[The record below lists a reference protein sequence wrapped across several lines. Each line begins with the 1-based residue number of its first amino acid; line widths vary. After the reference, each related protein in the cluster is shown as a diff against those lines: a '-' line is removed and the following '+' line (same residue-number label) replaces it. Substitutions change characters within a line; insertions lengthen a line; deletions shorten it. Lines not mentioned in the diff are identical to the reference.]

1 LLLKEAEAKEEIIRS
16 GEVLLA
22 RIDDEIWRGQGEELL
37 EATKSGL

>member
-1 LLLKEAEAKEEIIRS
+1 MKEGESKDQIIRS

-22 RIDDEIWRGQGEELL
+22 RIDDELWKSAGEERL